1 MNVAR
6 RIIAVVGAP
15 ALLAG
20 VMLAGSAAARPSVS
34 ASPLSDTVTYTA
46 TVITAGDHFTINS
59 TSCRLHDAGTSG
71 SIPCRVS
78 GAGTLDAQGQP
89 QTADVAITSA
99 DGPISLHIVNNYGCG
114 TGTGIEIDRT
124 GPTPV
129 TAEALVSSSTN
140 TSANMLV
147 VKGTFK
153 VYDGT
158 HNVCRAL

>member
-1 MNVAR
+1 MNVAK
-6 RIIAVVGAP
+6 RIIVVVGAP

-34 ASPLSDTVTYTA
+34 ASPLSDTVNYTA

-59 TSCRLHDAGTSG
+59 TACRLHDAGTPG
-71 SIPCRVS
+71 TIPCRVS
-78 GAGTLDAQGQP
+78 GAGTLDQWGQP
-89 QTADVAITSA
+89 VTADIAITSA

-147 VKGTFK
+147 VKGSIK

-158 HNVCRAL
+158 RNVCLL